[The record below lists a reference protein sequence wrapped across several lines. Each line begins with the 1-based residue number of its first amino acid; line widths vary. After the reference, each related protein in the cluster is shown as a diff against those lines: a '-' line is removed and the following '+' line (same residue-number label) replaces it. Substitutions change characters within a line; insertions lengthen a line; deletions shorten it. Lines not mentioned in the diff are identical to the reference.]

1 QSNSLNLAMREA
13 GMTVISDTF
22 EENPKAGLQYLKN
35 EDVRIIIGTFYPL
48 AATKVYCELGMYGAK
63 YAWFGTGWYGPDL
76 IYGAMSGTSI
86 DCTPEQIGEVI
97 EGLFVVSDYELNP
110 DTENVGISNLTPH
123 EYITLYDE
131 YVNYTGDS
139 LVGYANSPYSY
150 DTVWAIALALN
161 TTMND
166 LKRSGDGEYVAV
178 ARYRAETDTVEM
190 SHETTIIWIG
200 TGPPNDEI
208 EHVYITEK
216 VPLYLYITMSVF
228 AGVGILCAIVFLFF
242 NIKFRYKRVIKM
254 SSPTINNF
262 ILGGCIASYL
272 SVFIENFEGSPQ
284 VDALLSCKMNTYLL
298 MYGFSAAYGALFSK
312 TWRVHI
318 IFTNKHIIKKTI
330 KDIQLVGLVLV
341 LLSIDSIII
350 ILWESLD
357 PLEIHYYD
365 AIKLPEE
372 FDDRTVLYQVR
383 LCESEHM
390 SYWIGTLY
398 SIKSVL
404 LLFGV
409 FLAWET
415 RKVSIPI
422 LNDSRYIGICIYN
435 VVILCGLGAPLV
447 YALRFQSMMR
457 YTITST
463 FVILATTVTQLLV
476 FIPKL
481 LTYREGHVMPTG
493 TSGIRD
499 QLFETSNFKA
509 TAVKEIVPTTNIG
522 VQ

>member
-284 VDALLSCKMNTYLL
+284 
-298 MYGFSAAYGALFSK
+298 
-312 TWRVHI
+312 
-318 IFTNKHIIKKTI
+318 TI

-365 AIKLPEE
+365 AIKL
-372 FDDRTVLYQVR
+372 
-383 LCESEHM
+383 
-390 SYWIGTLY
+390 
-398 SIKSVL
+398 
-404 LLFGV
+404 
-409 FLAWET
+409 
-415 RKVSIPI
+415 VSIPI